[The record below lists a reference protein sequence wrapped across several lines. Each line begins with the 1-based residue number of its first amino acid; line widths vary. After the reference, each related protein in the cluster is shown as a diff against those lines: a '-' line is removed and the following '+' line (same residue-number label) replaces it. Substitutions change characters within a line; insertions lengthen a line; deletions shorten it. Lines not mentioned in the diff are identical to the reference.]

1 MNVAAIAAVSSAV
14 LALFVALLTRRI
26 SVAPGSRDQRG
37 FWVVALSTAAY
48 AICDTTAMVYE
59 PAWVIVALS
68 RVQLV
73 AAMAQLWGWIRYSH
87 AFTDLPSSELEGI
100 ANGGLVVAALAV
112 LVPGVVFTGGMTEHA
127 HPAAGVVYRQADLTA
142 FGVLVVVALLLGM
155 VPILLRFLRAWR
167 AGLPYA
173 GLLAGAFAF
182 VIGCAANDALAIA
195 GVFRGYYLLAT
206 GFAVPVAAVGWVIT
220 GRFVASNQALERL
233 RADLEATVEAR
244 SHELATALDALHQA
258 EKLAAVGQF
267 ASGVA
272 HEVNSP
278 AAVVTAN
285 LRHLV
290 QGYASGAPPEDARE
304 VAEDALHAMKRIN
317 DLVRKLVD
325 AGRLATFQGT
335 PTPVSVAEVV
345 GRAVDGVRGGLD
357 PRITLSVDAP
367 EQLSVRARADSLEEV
382 LANLLANAADAIPP
396 DRAGRIA
403 VRAERVEGGVRISV
417 ADDGVGMGPE
427 VLRCAFDPFFTT
439 KRAGQGVGLGLAV
452 ARALVE
458 GHSGSIRL
466 ESLPGAGTTAIVELP
481 HTPTGYLAAAPPRA

>member
-1 MNVAAIAAVSSAV
+1 MNVAAIAAISSAV
-14 LALFVALLTRRI
+14 LALFVALLTWRI
-26 SVAPGSRDQRG
+26 SVAPGARDQRG
-37 FWVVALSTAAY
+37 FWVVALSAALY
-48 AICDTTAMVYE
+48 ALCDTAEMVYE

-87 AFTDLPSSELEGI
+87 AFTDLPSSRYEAI
-100 ANGGLVVAALAV
+100 ATFGLPLAAVAA
-112 LVPGVVFTGGMTEHA
+112 LVPGVAFTGGVSEH
-127 HPAAGVVYRQADLTA
+127 PGVLGGTLRHSDLTP
-142 FGVLVVVALLLGM
+142 FGTLLVAALVAGCT
-155 VPILLRFLRAWR
+155 PILRRFVRAWR
-167 AGLPYA
+167 AGVPYA
-173 GLLAGAFAF
+173 GLLAVSVAFLFA
-182 VIGCAANDALAIA
+182 CAVNDALAVA
-195 GVFRGYYLLAT
+195 GILHSHDLLAI
-206 GFAVPVAAVGWVIT
+206 GFSVPVVAVGWVIT
-220 GRFVASNQALERL
+220 GRFVAANQSLERL

-278 AAVVTAN
+278 ASVVTAN
-285 LRHLV
+285 LRYLV
-290 QGYASGAPPEDARE
+290 RAHEAGAPPEDAHE
-304 VAEDALHAMKRIN
+304 VAQDALHAMKRIN

-335 PTPVSVAEVV
+335 PTPISVAEVV
-345 GRAVDGVRGGLD
+345 GRAVDGVRSGLD
-357 PRITLSVDAP
+357 PRIALSVDAP

-382 LANLLANAADAIPP
+382 LANLLANAADAIPQ
-396 DRAGRIA
+396 GRPGRVA
-403 VRAERVEGGVRISV
+403 VRAERVAAGVRISV

-439 KRAGQGVGLGLAV
+439 KPAGRGVGLGLAV

-458 GHSGSIRL
+458 SHSGSIRL

-481 HTPTGYLAAAPPRA
+481 HTPTGYLPAAPPRA